1 MTVIS
6 LAPDAVDRVQVTYT
20 CPQQHE
26 FSLVFAADAAI
37 PPNWD
42 CPRCGQEATTEH
54 QPAMNQAPQ
63 PGRTHW
69 DMVLERRTMDELYTI
84 ATGRIN
90 HLREISRV

>member
-1 MTVIS
+1 
-6 LAPDAVDRVQVTYT
+6 
-20 CPQQHE
+20 
-26 FSLVFAADAAI
+26 
-37 PPNWD
+37 
-42 CPRCGQEATTEH
+42 
-54 QPAMNQAPQ
+54 MNQAPQ